1 MIKSTGKFL
10 KSLVF
15 LHCFFIGNVV
25 YATDILPEPDHTEIF
40 NFKDDHRRDTPE
52 GSFSQF
58 NAYCDEGDYEN
69 AVEFLD
75 LRFVPKSKRE
85 EQGKILAKKLKY
97 IFDRS
102 VRLEDITLSSERK
115 GYQKDGL
122 HKSQE
127 RISIIQ
133 FENKDYPIYMERLWG
148 PKTLVWKFSQKTL
161 KKVDDLHKEMSYF
174 AIADY
179 LPKVLVDSNLFG
191 LPYWQWIVL
200 LMIALFTFFIAKIV
214 GNKTLQ
220 YISKLNKFV
229 SIFPSVDSFQSLNK
243 PLFFI
248 FYIILFYL
256 STKILHLTVVIE
268 HLIMVLSLCGLTFF
282 FLALAFKSSDV
293 FTISFQKILKR
304 RGFYAASSAVPLT
317 RRFFKIVLVCF
328 SGLVVLQIF
337 DVNIT
342 ALLAGLGVG
351 GIAVALA
358 AQKSLENLFSGVAL
372 MTDQPVRIGD
382 TCMFDE
388 RIGEVE
394 DIGVRSTR
402 IRTLERSIL
411 IIPNREFSQMKL
423 ENLSRRDKIKL
434 ETTLQ
439 LTYDTSPSLMRHI
452 LKQLR
457 SLQEKHPKIV
467 QDGYSRVRLLELGS
481 HSLDIEF
488 YAHVRTP
495 KWYAYLEIR
504 EEVLLSIMEII
515 HSCGAK
521 FAFPTRTVHS
531 IPHSEEKQNHQHWEE
546 DERELV

>member
-1 MIKSTGKFL
+1 MIQYAKKIIL
-10 KSLVF
+10 SLLLVHFFGASSAVF
-15 LHCFFIGNVV
+15 
-25 YATDILPEPDHTEIF
+25 ASDDISEPEHEEIF

-52 GSFSQF
+52 GSFNQF
-58 NAYCDEGDYEN
+58 NTYCEDGDYEN
-69 AVEFLD
+69 AVNFLD

-85 EQGKILAKKLKY
+85 EQGKELAKKLKY

-102 VRLEDITLSSERK
+102 VRVEDMPLSNERK
-115 GYQKDGL
+115 GYLKDGL

-127 RISIIQ
+127 RISIIEFQ
-133 FENKDYPIYMERLWG
+133 NEEYPIYMERLWG

-161 KKVDDLHKEMSYF
+161 KKVDALHKKMSHF
-174 AIADY
+174 AIADR
-179 LPKVLVDSNLFG
+179 LPKVLVDSDLFG

-200 LMIALFTFFIAKIV
+200 LIYLILTFFVAKIV
-214 GNKTLQ
+214 GSKTLE
-220 YISKLNKFV
+220 YIGRLSKYV
-229 SIFPSVDSFQSLNK
+229 SIFPSVESFQSLYQ
-243 PLFFI
+243 PLFYI
-248 FYIILFYL
+248 FFIILFNVL
-256 STKILHLTVVIE
+256 TKTLHLTVAID
-268 HLIMVLSLCGLTFF
+268 HIIFVLSLCGLTFF

-293 FTISFQKILKR
+293 FTSSFQNNLKR

-434 ETTLQ
+434 EFVLQ

-467 QDGYSRVRLLELGS
+467 QDGYQRVRFLELAS

-488 YAHVRTP
+488 FAHVRTP
-495 KWYAYLEIR
+495 KWYTYLEIR
-504 EEVLLSIMEII
+504 EEILLSIMELI
-515 HSCGAK
+515 HSCGAS
-521 FAFPTRTVHS
+521 FAFPTRTVHT
-531 IPHSEEKQNHQHWEE
+531 IPYKEEKNSSQHWEE